1 VSERRRVAVT
11 GIGAVTPIGLGR
23 EPLWNGLRSQRS
35 AVGRVT
41 RFDTSAYRSHNA
53 AEVNDFDPTDFV
65 ERKKVKR
72 LDRYGT
78 FSVACAKQ
86 AIEDSGLDLAR
97 EDRERIGV
105 MMGSALGGI
114 RFAEEQ
120 LAVFLT
126 QGIRAV
132 EPGLA
137 LGVFGGA
144 SSCNIAI
151 ELGAMGPNS
160 SNSMSCA
167 SGTVA
172 IGDAFRAIRDGY
184 ADVMLA
190 GAAEAPLAPLCFGAF
205 AIIRAMST
213 RDDDPAAAS
222 RPFDKDRDGFVMA
235 EGAAILILEE
245 LDRALARGAHIY
257 AEVVG
262 YGTSND
268 AHHMTAP
275 RPDGAQ
281 AARSMRL
288 ALDDAHLQPTEV
300 AYVNAHGSSTPLND
314 PTETLAMKQT
324 FGDHAPKLQVSS
336 TKAYYGHALGA
347 SGAIE
352 AAITA
357 LALDRKWLPPTL
369 NLDAPDA
376 GCDLDYI
383 PKVGRDADVE
393 YALSNS
399 FGFGGI
405 NAAVVLKR
413 HDGV

>member
-1 VSERRRVAVT
+1 VAERRRVAVT
-11 GIGAVTPIGLGR
+11 GIGAVTPIGIGR
-23 EPLWNGLRSQRS
+23 EPLWSGLRSQRS

-41 RFDTSAYRSHNA
+41 RFDTSMYRSHNA
-53 AEVNDFDPTDFV
+53 AEVNDFDGADFV

-78 FSVACAKQ
+78 FSVATAKL
-86 AIEDSGLDLAR
+86 AVEDAGLDMAR
-97 EDRERIGV
+97 ENRERIGV

-120 LAVFLT
+120 LGVFLT

-160 SNSMSCA
+160 SNAMSCA

-172 IGDAFRAIRDGY
+172 IGDAFRAIRDDY
-184 ADVMLA
+184 ADVMFA
-190 GAAEAPLAPLCFGAF
+190 GAAEAPLAPLCYGAF

-222 RPFDKDRDGFVMA
+222 RPFDKDRDGFVMG

-245 LDRALARGAHIY
+245 LERAKSRGAHIY
-257 AEVVG
+257 AEIVG

-288 ALDDAHLQPTEV
+288 ALDDARLRPTEV

-314 PTETLAMKQT
+314 PTETLAVKQT

-357 LALDRKWLPPTL
+357 LALERKWLPPTL
-369 NLDAPDA
+369 NLDAPDP

-405 NAAVVLKR
+405 NAAVVFKR
-413 HDGV
+413 HEGV

>member
-1 VSERRRVAVT
+1 VAERRRVAVT
-11 GIGAVTPIGLGR
+11 GIGAVTPIGMGR
-23 EPLWNGLRSQRS
+23 EPLWSGLRSQRS

-41 RFDTSAYRSHNA
+41 RFDTSMYRSHNA
-53 AEVNDFDPTDFV
+53 AEVNDFDAADFV

-78 FSVACAKQ
+78 FSVACAKL
-86 AIEDSGLDLAR
+86 AMEDAGLEMAR

-120 LAVFLT
+120 LGVFLT

-160 SNSMSCA
+160 SNAMSCA

-172 IGDAFRAIRDGY
+172 IGDAFRAIRDDY
-184 ADVMLA
+184 ADVMFA
-190 GAAEAPLAPLCFGAF
+190 GAAEAPLAPLCYGAF

-222 RPFDKDRDGFVMA
+222 RPFDKDRDGFVMG

-245 LDRALARGAHIY
+245 LERAKSRGAHIY
-257 AEVVG
+257 AEIVG
-262 YGTSND
+262 YGTTND

-288 ALDDAHLQPTEV
+288 ALDDARLKTTEV

-314 PTETLAMKQT
+314 PTETLAVKQT

-357 LALDRKWLPPTL
+357 LALERKWLPPTL
-369 NLDAPDA
+369 NLDAPDP

>member
-1 VSERRRVAVT
+1 VSDRRRVAVT
-11 GIGAVTPIGLGR
+11 GIGAVTPIGMGR
-23 EPLWNGLRSQRS
+23 ESMWSGLRSQRS

-41 RFDTSAYRSHNA
+41 RFDTSMYRSHNA
-53 AEVNDFDPTDFV
+53 AEVNDFDAADFV

-86 AIEDSGLDLAR
+86 AIEDSGINMAA

-120 LAVFLT
+120 LGVFLT

-160 SNSMSCA
+160 SNAMSCA

-184 ADVMLA
+184 ADVMFA
-190 GAAEAPLAPLCFGAF
+190 GAAEAPLAPLCYGAF

-213 RDDDPAAAS
+213 RDDDPSAAS
-222 RPFDKDRDGFVMA
+222 RPFDKDRDGFVMG

-245 LDRALARGAHIY
+245 LDRAKARGAHIY

-262 YGTSND
+262 YGTTND

-275 RPDGAQ
+275 RPDGTQ
-281 AARSMRL
+281 ASRSMRL
-288 ALDDAHLQPTEV
+288 ALADAHLDPKEI

-314 PTETLAMKQT
+314 PTETLAVKQT

-369 NLDAPDA
+369 NLDAPDP